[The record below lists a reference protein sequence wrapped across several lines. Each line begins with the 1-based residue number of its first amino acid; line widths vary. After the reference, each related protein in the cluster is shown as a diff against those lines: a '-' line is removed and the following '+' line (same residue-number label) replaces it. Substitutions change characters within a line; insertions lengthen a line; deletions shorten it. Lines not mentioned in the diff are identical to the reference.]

1 MEHRGTLGGKREELR
16 SLLHFAEQSKSSLK
30 IWAEWGIDSH
40 FSNSFLERAGAGQG
54 GRKGWMKAAVPYCS
68 LPLLTCDSL
77 PSTVYQLSTILRWG
91 GDRGEQKAMTER
103 QTI

>member
-40 FSNSFLERAGAGQG
+40 FPNSFLGTSWGG
-54 GRKGWMKAAVPYCS
+54 TGRKERLDEGGCS
-68 LPLLTCDSL
+68 LPLLTFAHLRLTS
-77 PSTVYQLSTILRWG
+77 VYCVPVG
-91 GDRGEQKAMTER
+91 GGENKKL
-103 QTI
+103 